1 VRILCVNAGSS
12 SLKVAV
18 RTAEAET
25 PLAAGAVESIG
36 REEARLWLHGA
47 DGSLALDERHRVDD
61 HAQATVLALDGLQRV
76 GAPAPDA
83 AGHRIVHGGRRFVDA
98 TRIDG
103 DVLADLQ
110 TLVGLAPLH
119 LPPQIDAVEA
129 IGARAPRLPQVAC
142 FDTAFHR
149 RMPEIAQR
157 FPLPEWAWEDGIRRY
172 GFHGLSFEHV
182 VGVLGDGCGRVVIA
196 HLGNGASLAA
206 VRDGAPLDTTMAFT
220 PAAGI
225 MMGTRTG
232 DLDPGV
238 LIHLARH
245 RGMRPDEVDRLINLE
260 SGLVGVSGTTS
271 DMRSLVGARAT
282 DPRATLA
289 VAMFCR
295 SARKAIGALA
305 AVLGGLDQLVF
316 TGGIGER
323 AGVIRD
329 EICRGLEHLGIRLD
343 GDANAADAAIV
354 SGDGSSCIVR
364 VIPAGEDVVIAR
376 QTAAALGEAG
386 RPRPGAHA

>member
-1 VRILCVNAGSS
+1 VRILCINAGSS

-18 RTAEAET
+18 RIAHSKT
-25 PLAAGAVESIG
+25 PLVSGAVESIG
-36 REEARLWLHGA
+36 RDHARLWLRGA
-47 DGSLALDERHRVDD
+47 DGAVALDERHAVDD
-61 HAQATVLALDGLQRV
+61 HARATALALDGLQRI
-76 GAPAPDA
+76 GGPAPDA
-83 AGHRIVHGGRRFVDA
+83 VGHRIVHGGRRFAHA

-103 DVLADLQ
+103 NVLAELR

-119 LPPQIDAVEA
+119 LPPQIDAIEA
-129 IGARAPRLPQVAC
+129 VAVRMPRLPQVAC

-157 FPLPEWAWEDGIRRY
+157 FPLPEWAWEDGICRY

-182 VGVLGDGCGRVVIA
+182 VGVLGDGCGSVVIA

-225 MMGTRTG
+225 MMGTRPG

-238 LIHLARH
+238 LVHLARH
-245 RGMRPDEVDRLINLE
+245 RGMGPAEIDRLINLE

-271 DMRSLVGARAT
+271 DMRSLVEARAT
-282 DPRATLA
+282 DPRAALA
-289 VAMFCR
+289 VDMFCR

-305 AVLGGLDQLVF
+305 TVLGGLDQLVF

-329 EICRGLEHLGIRLD
+329 EICRGLEHLGISLD
-343 GDANAADAAIV
+343 SDANATDAATV
-354 SGDGSSCIVR
+354 SGDGSPCIVR

-376 QTAAALGEAG
+376 QTAAAVREAG
-386 RPRPGAHA
+386 RPLPGAHT